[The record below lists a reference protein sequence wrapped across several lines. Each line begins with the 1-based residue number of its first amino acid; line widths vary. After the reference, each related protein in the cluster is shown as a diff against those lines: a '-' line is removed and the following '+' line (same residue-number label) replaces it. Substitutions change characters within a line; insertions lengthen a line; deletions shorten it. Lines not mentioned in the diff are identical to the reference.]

1 MTGPGK
7 EWVFIVVFFAAFI
20 AVTLA
25 ELYWLSERKSVPI
38 RRSMIVVFSS
48 NFLTI
53 TLGFLVSFIIF
64 GVMLAAAASDRNT
77 EMRGGHAVTWTAFI
91 AALAFPLLL
100 LAGTKR
106 GLLSMLKVDQIPKPL
121 SYSILSSLIFFAAVI
136 GLPFLF
142 LFLF

>member
-7 EWVFIVVFFAAFI
+7 EWVFVVVFFAAFI

-38 RRSMIVVFSS
+38 RRAMIVVFSS

-64 GVMLAAAASDRNT
+64 GVMLAAASDQNT
-77 EMRGGHAVTWTAFI
+77 EMRGGDAAAWTAFI

-100 LAGTKR
+100 SAGTKR